1 MTSDVSVT
9 TPPMSEDEL
18 SIYKRLYRQAL
29 AQIEELQEQVALS
42 RSLIQHHEELAVVL
56 QDKLRQLEQ
65 RLSECEDRLKSEQ
78 KRSAQ
83 FRLALE
89 RCQTT
94 EQEAPA
100 PEAKVEA
107 WAVQDVASAPPIPP
121 LETTKPP
128 AQPPN
133 TYQKRSIDSL
143 AAVQLPQ
150 FPSLRQR

>member
-1 MTSDVSVT
+1 MTSDVTV
-9 TPPMSEDEL
+9 PPVSDPPAGSDEL
-18 SIYKRLYRQAL
+18 TVYKRLYRQAL
-29 AQIEELQEQVALS
+29 AQIEELQEKSVLLQ
-42 RSLIQHHEELAVVL
+42 SLIQQYEEFSAVL
-56 QDKLRQLEQ
+56 QEKLQELE
-65 RLSECEDRLKSEQ
+65 RNFSECEDRLKSEQ

-94 EQEAPA
+94 EVKEEPA
-100 PEAKVEA
+100 PEPTIEA
-107 WAVQDVASAPPIPP
+107 WAVVENVAPPPENILSP
-121 LETTKPP
+121 K
-128 AQPPN
+128 PPN